1 MFKAGNKLLYFW
13 ITGDFITLVC
23 VRTFQL
29 LQDCH
34 LLAPPGITDEELG
47 TYYPMILSVMERW
60 ITKTDVIK
68 HCCELLSMLGDR
80 TVMKEQGCLAT
91 PGELLYFVKEAIP
104 LHHHSK
110 PLQRVILLLLETVCE
125 NCRNNIHA
133 LQEIST
139 LMFQSI
145 LDNLLLHTDDMVI
158 CTTAVSLLYLLSDYS
173 SVSMLQWREQIITH
187 LVSMIDKRFS
197 TDSVLKSVLYL
208 RKLCNEDMHR
218 STFIRSTSDSLNL
231 LLKTLEFLL
240 FSNGQLSGVVA
251 VLELITVLLS
261 TVDCR
266 NQIFRLDS
274 KVEQEEKLDSYYIQV
289 TQILS
294 NPDSAGRNEDIMVD
308 PSFNQAFQG
317 LLTAFHSLGIP
328 KSEFSTTQT
337 QEEEEESSPV
347 PEPQPQQEEKQE
359 QSPTQVVNEKLT
371 VLHPDKTVVY
381 HNNWDDEEEEEDQE
395 DTNLDDNEEDDNN
408 YDKFKEGLK
417 YYGVTEED
425 GRQEEAEYGQNQ
437 FVTDDEAFDPEQEIT
452 KSSNEEG
459 EEDLISVEQALE
471 LFSRSDSPPPPPAP
485 VPAPTLGLP
494 VAPPAPASHS
504 KVTVPPPTHKTTTED
519 DSKFTINLSNEESDE
534 DDPAIARK
542 PQPKRPSKGVSFAAL
557 TKNQDTEPSTVS
569 NSVNKSTPNS
579 EDSSTHSYGE
589 RKLSQMRSFANKS
602 LKEIIFEFDEIY
614 PDISQEAVPS
624 REGGPTPT
632 HSVESSYLAELVS
645 GTIDLI
651 LFVFNFLF
659 VVFKAWSF
667 TISRRTIH

>member
-1 MFKAGNKLLYFW
+1 MFKAGNELVYFW
-13 ITGDFITLVC
+13 IAVDFNSLLF

-47 TYYPMILSVMERW
+47 TYYPMVLSVMERW

-68 HCCELLSMLGDR
+68 HCCELLSMLGER

-91 PGELLYFVKEAIP
+91 PGELLCFVKEAIP

-110 PLQRVILLLLETVCE
+110 PLQRVILLLLETICE

-158 CTTAVSLLYLLSDYS
+158 CTTAVSLLYSLSDYS
-173 SVSMLQWREQIITH
+173 SVSMLQWREQIISH

-197 TDSVLKSVLYL
+197 TDSVLKSILYL
-208 RKLCNEDMHR
+208 RKLCNEDTHR
-218 STFIRSTSDSLNL
+218 NTFIRSASDSLNL

-261 TVDCR
+261 SVDCR
-266 NQIFRLDS
+266 NLIFRLDS
-274 KVEQEEKLDSYYIQV
+274 KVEQEEKLDNYYIQI

-294 NPDSAGRNEDIMVD
+294 NPDSTSRNEDIMVD

-328 KSEFSTTQT
+328 KSEFSTSQV
-337 QEEEEESSPV
+337 QEEESSSPV
-347 PEPQPQQEEKQE
+347 PEPQQEQE
-359 QSPTQVVNEKLT
+359 QSPAQIVNDKLT
-371 VLHPDKTVVY
+371 VLHPDNTVVY
-381 HNNWDDEEEEEDQE
+381 HNNWDDEEEEEEEQE
-395 DTNLDDNEEDDNN
+395 DTNLDDEQYEDDNN

-417 YYGVTEED
+417 YYGVTEEE
-425 GRQEEAEYGQNQ
+425 GRQEETEYGQNQ
-437 FVTDDEAFDPEQEIT
+437 LITEDEAFDPEQEIT

-471 LFSRSDSPPPPPAP
+471 LFSRSDSPPPPPAT
-485 VPAPTLGLP
+485 VPAPTLAP
-494 VAPPAPASHS
+494 VAPPAPPAHS
-504 KVTVPPPTHKTTTED
+504 KVTIPPPTTTTTRKATIEE
-519 DSKFTINLSNEESDE
+519 DSKFSINLSNEESDE
-534 DDPAIARK
+534 DEPAIATK

-557 TKNQDTEPSTVS
+557 TKNQENTEPSTVS
-569 NSVNKSTPNS
+569 NSVNKSTPIS
-579 EDSSTHSYGE
+579 EDSSTHSSYGE

-632 HSVESSYLAELVS
+632 HSVESSYLVELVS
-645 GTIDLI
+645 RTNRLLLI
-651 LFVFNFLF
+651 CF
-659 VVFKAWSF
+659 
-667 TISRRTIH
+667 